1 MVHAPLWLRGQQPQP
16 LQTARVLQSNQRC
29 ALRPECST
37 AASVR
42 GFRGCDMSAVEFGC
56 HQMHSNLAAKLIDRV
71 GCVQKIEY
79 HTCASVG
86 TLNPLCS
93 REQKPEMKRVERHRS
108 QSGTAPYG
116 AYGAG
121 RDLSGRDDLVSFELK
136 GNQRSE
142 MKHMERPRSESRR
155 VPDRGDDIGTHLSR
169 NSGAGVW
176 GPKATSPISASDED
190 FGSSGSELE
199 RLASSFEF

>member
-1 MVHAPLWLRGQQPQP
+1 
-16 LQTARVLQSNQRC
+16 
-29 ALRPECST
+29 
-37 AASVR
+37 
-42 GFRGCDMSAVEFGC
+42 
-56 HQMHSNLAAKLIDRV
+56 
-71 GCVQKIEY
+71 
-79 HTCASVG
+79 
-86 TLNPLCS
+86 
-93 REQKPEMKRVERHRS
+93 MKRVERHRS

-121 RDLSGRDDLVSFELK
+121 RNLSGRDDLVSFELK

-199 RLASSFEF
+199 RLASSFEFYACCLILFVVLPSVAAIVATLQTRSPIPVDPNPIQSAPAIIAVMLCVRCVSLLPAPCTHTTSSIGTVIE